1 MRPSVIYDVLA
12 DLDPDRILESQSVDT
27 RPFDTG
33 VFLTVSFE
41 EQTLVRGIRRGPQ
54 IMTVAAHQC
63 WNETRDY
70 TLINVIL
77 NEVQRR
83 FEAVENETGTD
94 GVRVSCIIPEARG
107 RNTVDEGW
115 QTITRTATYRVLH
128 NG

>member
-1 MRPSVIYDVLA
+1 MRPSVIYDVLV

-54 IMTVAAHQC
+54 IMTIAAHQS

-70 TLINVIL
+70 TLINVVL

-83 FEAVENETGTD
+83 LEAVENETGDD

-107 RNTVDEGW
+107 RNTVDEEW

>member
-54 IMTVAAHQC
+54 IMTIAAHQS

-70 TLINVIL
+70 TLINVVL

-83 FEAVENETGTD
+83 LEAVENEIGDD